1 MPGWRFLQWIFKK
14 SLEAEIRKE
23 ITSGDEA
30 SAELVNVILKAI
42 RDKFPITIQ
51 QDADGATYIVIKT
64 DNVGLAKSTDI
75 SATQPRDITDRVARI
90 LGQITDGTGAVSPS
104 AFGSATHPRN
114 ILQWAGTALT
124 GRDISADL
132 AKLNVELDTR
142 ASEVSLA
149 EIGSLIAL
157 GSTTTALAADA
168 SWTSL
173 VDNALNTGRI
183 VGSVFA
189 DQAGTLY
196 IEQSPDNTNW
206 DIVDSFS
213 VSANAG
219 LGFSVEKVVQY
230 TRVRYVNSTVAQTAF
245 RLYIWKRLRIR

>member
-1 MPGWRFLQWIFKK
+1 MALGLK
-14 SLEAEIRKE
+14 SPE
-23 ITSGDEA
+23 
-30 SAELVNVILKAI
+30 
-42 RDKFPITIQ
+42 
-51 QDADGATYIVIKT
+51 Y
-64 DNVGLAKSTDI
+64 
-75 SATQPRDITDRVARI
+75 
-90 LGQITDGTGAVSPS
+90 
-104 AFGSATHPRN
+104 
-114 ILQWAGTALT
+114 
-124 GRDISADL
+124 
-132 AKLNVELDTR
+132 
-142 ASEVSLA
+142 LA

>member
-1 MPGWRFLQWIFKK
+1 MTIV
-14 SLEAEIRKE
+14 
-23 ITSGDEA
+23 TSGD
-30 SAELVNVILKAI
+30 
-42 RDKFPITIQ
+42 
-51 QDADGATYIVIKT
+51 IK
-64 DNVGLAKSTDI
+64 
-75 SATQPRDITDRVARI
+75 DRAART
-90 LGQITDGTGAVSPS
+90 LGVLTDGTSSIAPS
-104 AFGSATHPRN
+104 TFGSGTHPRN
-114 ILQWAGTALT
+114 ITNWGGTILT
-124 GRDISADL
+124 GRNISGDL
-132 AKLNVELDTR
+132 ANLNIGLDTR
-142 ASEVSLA
+142 ASEATLA

-157 GSTTTALAADA
+157 GSTTTALAANA

-196 IEQSPDNTNW
+196 IEQSPDNINW

-219 LGFSVEKVVQY
+219 LGFSVEKVAQY
-230 TRVRYVNSTVAQTAF
+230 ARMRYVNSTVAQTAF